1 MALAGAFISWG
12 YASVLF
18 SVPGSGSPSQTTL
31 LGKVTSSE
39 LIAAPGISATSAPA
53 ADGVKSP
60 VLSINSSAALYY
72 VVGPSADASVP
83 GQARRY
89 YDPAFG
95 AIDISCAPGDKFS
108 WIAA

>member
-18 SVPGSGSPSQTTL
+18 AVPGAGPGQSTL
-31 LGKVTSSE
+31 LGQVVTSE
-39 LIAAPGISATSAPA
+39 LIAAPGVSVTSAPV
-53 ADGVKSP
+53 ADGSKSP
-60 VLSINSSAALYY
+60 VLSINSSAALYF
-72 VVGPSADASVP
+72 VVGPTADAGVP
-83 GQARRY
+83 AQPRRY

-95 AIDISCAPGDKFS
+95 ALDVAVKPGDKFS